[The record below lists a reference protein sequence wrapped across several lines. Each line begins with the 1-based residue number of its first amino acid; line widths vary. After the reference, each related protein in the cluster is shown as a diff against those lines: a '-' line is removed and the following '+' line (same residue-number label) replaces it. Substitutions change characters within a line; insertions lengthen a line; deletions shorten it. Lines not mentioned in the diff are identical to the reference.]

1 MLFGRAIRQEN
12 YLCVARRYFGE
23 EKEICVRTCAGVE
36 RQRSTGTG
44 DLQNGGLSRT
54 EHLGSR
60 RDFIC
65 PVTAYQELKTLDSIA
80 NRNTLPF
87 RPVSLRTSLRVP
99 SSDTTPPSN

>member
-44 DLQNGGLSRT
+44 DLQKRWTFQNLTSGEPAGFHS
-54 EHLGSR
+54 
-60 RDFIC
+60 
-65 PVTAYQELKTLDSIA
+65 VTAYQELKTLDSIA

-87 RPVSLRTSLRVP
+87 RPVSLRTSLSAP
-99 SSDTTPPSN
+99 NSDTTTPSN